1 VDTLR
6 FRRRRTSPGHPVTRI
21 HTRQYPGNTL
31 SGDTFRIVVHLI
43 VLMWVL
49 APVPSEAKD
58 DGVKAAAPRHAT
70 PVQIGIKLQQVT
82 QVDQRAQN
90 FGVVATIL
98 MQWHATALGYDPE
111 TDLCHCKLKVLKD
124 GSFDQLLS
132 EKGERWPEFTIFNQQ
147 GNRFAQNRGFVIL
160 PDGTTSYFERFSTTL
175 QAPDFNF
182 RRFPFDTQE
191 FFIHVDSLYPEEF
204 YVFKELEQY
213 SEVATRLGQQEWVVE
228 SFDTFVSSVTASTR
242 SITSRYSFRITA
254 HRNRNYYI
262 FRILIPITVILLVGW
277 ATFFVRDYGRR
288 IDLSTGMLL
297 VFVAFNFTISNDL
310 PRLGYLTFLDTL
322 VFCAFMVTSFV
333 VLMNMHLFRTVMSG
347 REALAHRLDR
357 YLIVGYPSA
366 WIAGILVLLFEFEIL

>member
-1 VDTLR
+1 
-6 FRRRRTSPGHPVTRI
+6 
-21 HTRQYPGNTL
+21 
-31 SGDTFRIVVHLI
+31 
-43 VLMWVL
+43 MWVL
-49 APVPSEAKD
+49 VPAPAEAKE

-90 FGVVATIL
+90 FGVVATVL
-98 MQWHATALGYDPE
+98 MQWHAPTLGYDP
-111 TDLCHCKLKVLKD
+111 DSDPCKCKVKVLKD
-124 GSFDQLLS
+124 GGFDQLLT

-147 GNRFAQNRGFVIL
+147 GNRFTQNRAFVIQ
-160 PDGTTSYFERFSTTL
+160 PDGTASYFERFTTTL

-204 YVFKELEQY
+204 YVFKELERY
-213 SEVATRLGQQEWVVE
+213 SEVATLLGQQEWVVE
-228 SFDTFVSSVTASTR
+228 GFDTFVSSVTASTR
-242 SITSRYSFRITA
+242 SITSRFSFKITA
-254 HRNRNYYI
+254 HRNRNYYV

-322 VFCAFMVTSFV
+322 VFSAFMVTSFV
-333 VLMNMHLFRTVMSG
+333 VLVNMHLYRTVVSG
-347 REALAHRLDR
+347 KEALAHQLDR
-357 YLIVGYPSA
+357 YLIVGYPVVWFA
-366 WIAGILVLLFEFEIL
+366 GVLVMLLQFGIL

>member
-1 VDTLR
+1 
-6 FRRRRTSPGHPVTRI
+6 
-21 HTRQYPGNTL
+21 
-31 SGDTFRIVVHLI
+31 
-43 VLMWVL
+43 MWVL
-49 APVPSEAKD
+49 APALSEAKTD
-58 DGVKAAAPRHAT
+58 DIGAAAPRHAT
-70 PVQIGIKLQQVT
+70 PVQIGIKLQQIT

-90 FGVVATIL
+90 FGVVATVL
-98 MQWHATALGYDPE
+98 MQWHAPALGYDP
-111 TDLCHCKLKVLKD
+111 DSDPCKCKMKVLKD
-124 GSFDQLLS
+124 GGFDQVLN
-132 EKGERWPEFTIFNQQ
+132 EKGERSPEFTIFNQQ
-147 GNRFAQNRGFVIL
+147 GNRFAQNRAFVIL
-160 PDGTTSYFERFSTTL
+160 PDGTVSYFERFSTTL

-182 RRFPFDTQE
+182 RRFPFDMQE

-204 YVFKELEQY
+204 YVFKELEQF

-228 SFDTFVSSVTASTR
+228 SFDTSVSSVTASTR

-333 VLMNMHLFRTVMSG
+333 VLMNMYLYRTVVSG
-347 REALAHRLDR
+347 KEALAHRLDR
-357 YLIVGYPSA
+357 YLIVGYPAA
-366 WIAGILVLLFEFEIL
+366 WIAGVLALIFGFEVL